1 MSRSAG
7 RMIVRLRR
15 MGRWDG
21 GTGRDAGCRIAV
33 VSACADFSLLR
44 CLSSVIMPLWGFDPD
59 DVLSGCSY
67 AEKRGRHHRLLLRP
81 SGHVAL
87 PNPFRRATQKP
98 TLVYVIDAIA
108 VCLHEQ
114 ISIGHY
120 ITQRTS
126 IVAIVSEWISEIATF
141 RTI

>member
-7 RMIVRLRR
+7 RKIVRVRR
-15 MGRWDG
+15 PANVEWDA
-21 GTGRDAGCRIAV
+21 GRDAGCRIAE

-44 CLSSVIMPLWGFDPD
+44 CLSSAIMSLWGFGPD
-59 DVLSGCSY
+59 DDLSGCLY

>member
-7 RMIVRLRR
+7 RMIGRLREK
-15 MGRWDG
+15 GIGVVWSGWD
-21 GTGRDAGCRIAV
+21 TGYCITE

-44 CLSSVIMPLWGFDPD
+44 CLSSVIMSLWGFDPD

-108 VCLHEQ
+108 VCSHEQ

>member
-1 MSRSAG
+1 LNEG
-7 RMIVRLRR
+7 V
-15 MGRWDG
+15 
-21 GTGRDAGCRIAV
+21 TGRDAVALPSV
-33 VSACADFSLLR
+33 FSS
-44 CLSSVIMPLWGFDPD
+44 LSGEGNTIMPLWVFDPD
-59 DVLSGCSY
+59 DALSGCSY

-126 IVAIVSEWISEIATF
+126 IVAIVSEWTSEIATF